1 MAGPLLPRHRQD
13 QLEPNSQ
20 LRDQERDQ
28 EEQSDSVQGR
38 EDQQRLLDQ
47 PQKPSMSVDRQPLT
61 GPVWAAKLNLR
72 LLSLSFDTVLLLIVF
87 TLIAGSGND
96 STIIALFGPLAG
108 VAFTWSFMD
117 TVYLCTR
124 GRRSFEPTTRMKF
137 DLILGIAFAG
147 SSSLTGFFGSVDHP
161 APGLDQTQDEP
172 HLARRALTCFGV
184 AEVFVHA
191 VLFAIAYREWKA
203 PTASE
208 VIISS
213 PSTDD
218 LPLFISTSTPRP
230 SQKTGSGLGLSEAA
244 RDEEESLLSDSRG

>member
-38 EDQQRLLDQ
+38 EDQQRLLHQ

-61 GPVWAAKLNLR
+61 GP
-72 LLSLSFDTVLLLIVF
+72 
-87 TLIAGSGND
+87 
-96 STIIALFGPLAG
+96 AG

-203 PTASE
+203 PATSE

-230 SQKTGSGLGLSEAA
+230 PQKTGSGLGLSEAA